1 MLQYI
6 ILLVLALGAFFAARA
21 VLKSAKQGGC
31 VGCSGSCSGCS
42 GACSLENNKASK

>member
-6 ILLVLALGAFFAARA
+6 ILLVLAVGAFFAAKA

-31 VGCSGSCSGCS
+31 VGCSGSCSGCG
-42 GACSLENNKASK
+42 GACGLENNKASQ

>member
-6 ILLVLALGAFFAARA
+6 ILFVLAVGAYFAAKA

-31 VGCSGSCSGCS
+31 VGCSGGCSGCG
-42 GACSLENNKASK
+42 GACSLDNNKASQ